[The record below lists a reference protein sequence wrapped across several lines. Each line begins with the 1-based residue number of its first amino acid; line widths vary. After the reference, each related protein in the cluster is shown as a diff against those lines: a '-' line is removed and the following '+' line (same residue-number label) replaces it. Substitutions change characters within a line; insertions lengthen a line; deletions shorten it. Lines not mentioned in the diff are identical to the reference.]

1 MESSSIWVL
10 ADDRPGNV
18 SQALGVAEALGSP
31 FTVKTIRYNALGKLH
46 NALRSA
52 SRFGLVRWSRKGI
65 EAKPPPTLVI
75 AAGRRTAPLA
85 RWLKRRY
92 GARLV
97 QLMDPGWP
105 GRHRFDLIAAPLHDE
120 LPDAPNIIRTLGACH
135 RATPALLA
143 SEAARWKDRLPDLP
157 RPWTLVAVGGST
169 ALRRFAAADARALI
183 EACRGFAGS
192 LLVVASRR
200 TGAEA
205 EAALAEHLP
214 QQGWLCRWQERAD
227 SPYLALLALADQVVA
242 TGDSMSMCCEACA
255 NGGPVFLFAPPHLTE
270 PKHALLHASLYE
282 QGYARPL
289 GKDPSPWRHAP
300 LNASARV
307 AEEVLRRGFLDGR
320 PGLVGEPLG
329 RAGRR

>member
-18 SQALGVAEALGSP
+18 SQALGVAEALDQP

-52 SRFGLVRWSRKGI
+52 SRFGLERWSRKAI

-92 GARLV
+92 ASRLV

-105 GRHRFDLIAAPLHDE
+105 GRERFDLIAAPLHDE
-120 LPDAPNIIRTLGACH
+120 LPDAPNVVRTLGACH

-143 SEAARWKDRLPDLP
+143 AEAARWQDRLPDLP
-157 RPWTLVAVGGST
+157 RPWTLVSVGGST
-169 ALRRFAAADARALI
+169 AHKSFTAADARALI
-183 EACRGFAGS
+183 EGCRGLPGS
-192 LLVVASRR
+192 LLVVTSRR

-205 EAALAEHLP
+205 EAALAEALP
-214 QQGWLCRWQERAD
+214 DNGWLCRWQDRGD
-227 SPYLALLALADQVVA
+227 SPYLALLALADQVVV

-255 NGGPVFLFAPPHLTE
+255 NGGPVLIFAPAHLTE
-270 PKHALLHASLYE
+270 PKHASLHRALYG

-289 GKDPSPWRHAP
+289 EGDRGSWRHEP
-300 LNASARV
+300 LNASGLV
-307 AEEVLRRGFLDGR
+307 AEQILRRGL
-320 PGLVGEPLG
+320 LTH
-329 RAGRR
+329 

>member
-18 SQALGVAEALGSP
+18 SQALGVAEALGHP
-31 FTVKTIRYNALGKLH
+31 FIVKTIRYNALGKLH

-52 SRFGLVRWSRKGI
+52 SRFGLDHWSRKGI
-65 EAKPPPTLVI
+65 EAKPPPALVI

-85 RWLKRRY
+85 RWLKRRT

-105 GRHRFDLIAAPLHDE
+105 GRGRFDLIAAPLHDD
-120 LPDAPNIIRTLGACH
+120 LPEAPNVIRTLGACH

-143 SEAARWKDRLPDLP
+143 AEAARWRDQLPALP

-169 ALRRFAAADARALI
+169 AQRRFTAADARALL
-183 EACRGFAGS
+183 ESCRDLPGS
-192 LLVVASRR
+192 LLVVTSRR

-205 EAALAEHLP
+205 ETALAEHLP
-214 QQGWLCRWQERAD
+214 QGGWLCRWRDRAD

-242 TGDSMSMCCEACA
+242 TGDSMSMCCEAGA
-255 NGGPVFLFAPPHLTE
+255 NGGPVFLFAPAHLTE
-270 PKHALLHASLYE
+270 PKHTLLHASLYD

-289 GKDPSPWRHAP
+289 GGDLSPWRHPP
-300 LNASARV
+300 LNASAMV
-307 AEEVLRRGFLDGR
+307 ADHVRRRGLLAF
-320 PGLVGEPLG
+320 
-329 RAGRR
+329 

>member
-1 MESSSIWVL
+1 MQSATIWVL

-18 SQALGVAEALGSP
+18 SQALGVAEALDLP

-52 SRFGLVRWSRKGI
+52 SRVGLEHWSRKAI
-65 EAKPPPTLVI
+65 EVKPPPTLVI

-92 GARLV
+92 GSRLV

-105 GRHRFDLIAAPLHDE
+105 GRARFDLIAAPFHDD
-120 LPDAPNIIRTLGACH
+120 LPAAANDIRTRGACH

-143 SEAARWKDRLPDLP
+143 AEAARWKDRLPDLP
-157 RPWTLVAVGGST
+157 RPWTLVSVGGST
-169 ALRRFAAADARALI
+169 ATRRFGQADARALI
-183 EACRGFAGS
+183 GACRDLPGS
-192 LLVVASRR
+192 LLVVTSRR

-205 EAALAEHLP
+205 LSALAESLP
-214 QQGWLCRWQERAD
+214 DNGWLCGWQDRAE
-227 SPYLALLALADQVVA
+227 SPYLALLALADQVVV

-255 NGGPVFLFAPPHLTE
+255 NGGPVFIFAPAHLIE
-270 PKHALLHASLYE
+270 PKHALLHEDLIK

-289 GKDPSPWRHAP
+289 GGDSAPWRHPP
-300 LNASARV
+300 LNASGTV
-307 AEEVLRRGFLDGR
+307 AAEIRR
-320 PGLVGEPLG
+320 
-329 RAGRR
+329 RALLTQ

>member
-1 MESSSIWVL
+1 MESESIWVL

-18 SQALGVAEALGSP
+18 SQALGVAEALGRP
-31 FTVKTIRYNALGKLH
+31 FILKTIRYNALGKLH

-52 SRFGLVRWSRKGI
+52 SRFGLEHWSRKAI
-65 EAKPPPTLVI
+65 EAKPPPALVI
-75 AAGRRTAPLA
+75 GAGRRTAPLA
-85 RWLKRRY
+85 RWLKRRT

-105 GRHRFDLIAAPLHDE
+105 GRGRFDLIAAPLHDD
-120 LPDAPNIIRTLGACH
+120 LPDAPNVIRTLGACH

-143 SEAARWKDRLPDLP
+143 AEAARWTDRLPALP

-169 ALRRFAAADARALI
+169 ARRRFTAADARALLG
-183 EACRGFAGS
+183 ACRALPGS
-192 LLVVASRR
+192 LLVVTSRR

-214 QQGWLCRWQERAD
+214 DQGWLCRWRDRAD
-227 SPYLALLALADQVVA
+227 NPYLALLALADQVVV

-270 PKHALLHASLYE
+270 PKHASLHASLYAE
-282 QGYARPL
+282 GFARPL
-289 GKDPSPWRHAP
+289 EGDPSPWRHPP

-307 AEEVLRRGFLDGR
+307 AEEVVRRGL
-320 PGLVGEPLG
+320 L
-329 RAGRR
+329 AS

>member
-18 SQALGVAEALGSP
+18 SQALGVAEALGQP
-31 FTVKTIRYNALGKLH
+31 FAIKTIRYNALGKLH

-52 SRFGLVRWSRKGI
+52 SRFGLEHWSRKAI
-65 EAKPPPTLVI
+65 EVKPPPILVI

-92 GARLV
+92 DSRLV

-105 GRHRFDLIAAPLHDE
+105 GRDRFDLIAAPLHDD
-120 LPDAPNIIRTLGACH
+120 LPAASNVIRTLGACH

-143 SEAARWKDRLPDLP
+143 AEAARWTERLPDLP
-157 RPWTLVAVGGST
+157 RPWTLVSVGGST
-169 ALRRFAAADARALI
+169 ASRRFSGADARALI
-183 EACRGFAGS
+183 EGCRDLPGS
-192 LLVVASRR
+192 LLVVTSRR

-205 EAALAEHLP
+205 ETALEECLP
-214 QQGWLCRWQERAD
+214 EGGWLCRWQDRTD
-227 SPYLALLALADQVVA
+227 SPYLALLALADRVVV

-255 NGGPVFLFAPPHLTE
+255 NGGPVFIFAPEHLTE
-270 PKHALLHASLYE
+270 AKHALLHQDLIT

-289 GKDPSPWRHAP
+289 GGDPAGWRHPP
-300 LNASARV
+300 LNASGLV
-307 AEEVLRRGFLDGR
+307 AEEIRRRGL
-320 PGLVGEPLG
+320 LTQ
-329 RAGRR
+329 